1 MTKPEGRM
9 VKAKMFLEAVHAA
22 LEVANRELHLRHHA
36 VHLLQPERL
45 VLQLGG
51 NARAPVKLLH
61 ALLQLTQPRH
71 KTTQVNLKT
80 KINTVTGR

>member
-1 MTKPEGRM
+1 M
-9 VKAKMFLEAVHAA
+9 VKAKMFLEALHAA

-61 ALLQLTQPRH
+61 ALLQQTQPRH
-71 KTTQVNLKT
+71 KAP
-80 KINTVTGR
+80 